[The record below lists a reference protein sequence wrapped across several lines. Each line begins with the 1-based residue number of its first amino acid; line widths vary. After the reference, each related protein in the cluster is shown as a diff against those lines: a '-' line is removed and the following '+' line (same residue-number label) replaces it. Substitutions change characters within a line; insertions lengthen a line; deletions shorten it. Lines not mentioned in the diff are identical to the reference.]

1 LLCANAGELNAVV
14 AAAVVAPM
22 RAVFLIKFLRS
33 ILISPYYF
41 YFFRHGVV
49 LKSIFKRK
57 ERIEQL
63 F

>member
-1 LLCANAGELNAVV
+1 LLCASAGELNAAV

-22 RAVFLIKFLRS
+22 RAVFLINFLRY

-41 YFFRHGVV
+41 YLLRHGVV
-49 LKSIFKRK
+49 IKSIFKRK
-57 ERIEQL
+57 ERIGQL